1 MSAPSDG
8 APATPVGGPSERN
21 RFARL
26 LFADLPSGY
35 DRLAEALSFG
45 QNGRWRRFMVSRVR
59 VPAGARVLDVATGTA
74 AVAVDLA
81 RRRGV
86 SVVGLDQSEEMVR
99 TGVRRVRDRGLDRSI
114 RFVLGR
120 GERLPFPDD
129 TFDAVTFTYLL
140 RYVDDPAAAIA
151 ELARVLRPG
160 GTLANLEFLVPPNPV
175 WRLVWSG
182 YTRSVLPAMG
192 RAASPAWGEVG
203 HFLGPNIRAFYDRLP
218 LSDQLAMWRAAGI
231 GDARARPMSFG
242 SGVVVWGRKTR
253 T

>member
-1 MSAPSDG
+1 MSASSDGPSAAPAVGPSD
-8 APATPVGGPSERN
+8 RN
-21 RFARL
+21 RFARM

-45 QNGRWRRFMVSRVR
+45 QNGRWRRFMVSRVDVR
-59 VPAGARVLDVATGTA
+59 SGARVLDVATGTA

-81 RRRGV
+81 RRRGAR
-86 SVVGLDQSEEMVR
+86 VVGLDQSEEMVR
-99 TGVRRVRDRGLDRSI
+99 TGLRRVRERGLDRSI

-129 TFDAVTFTYLL
+129 SFDAVTFTYLL
-140 RYVDDPAAAIA
+140 RYVDDPAAALS
-151 ELARVLRPG
+151 ELSRVLRPG

-182 YTRSVLPAMG
+182 YTRWALPAMG

-203 HFLGPNIRAFYDRLP
+203 RFLGPNIRDFYARLP
-218 LSDQLAMWRAAGI
+218 LTDQLAMWRAAGI
-231 GDARARPMSFG
+231 GDVRARPMSFG
-242 SGVVVWGRKTR
+242 SGVVIWGRGS
-253 T
+253 

>member
-1 MSAPSDG
+1 MSVPSDG
-8 APATPVGGPSERN
+8 APAAPADGPSERN
-21 RFARL
+21 RFARV

-59 VPAGARVLDVATGTA
+59 VLAGARVLDVATGTA

-99 TGVRRVRDRGLDRSI
+99 TGVRRVRERGLDGSI

-140 RYVDDPAAAIA
+140 RYVDDPAATLA

-182 YTRSVLPAMG
+182 YTRWVLPAMG

-203 HFLGPNIRAFYDRLP
+203 RFLGPNIRAFYDRLP
-218 LSDQLAMWRAAGI
+218 LSDQLAMWRAAGV

-242 SGVVVWGRKTR
+242 SGVVVWGRKSR

>member
-8 APATPVGGPSERN
+8 SSAAPAVGPSDRN

-45 QNGRWRRFMVSRVR
+45 QNGRWRRFMVSRVDVR
-59 VPAGARVLDVATGTA
+59 AGGRVLDVATGTA

-81 RRRGV
+81 RRRGAR
-86 SVVGLDQSEEMVR
+86 VVGLDQSEEMVR
-99 TGVRRVRDRGLDRSI
+99 TGVRRVRARGLDRSI

-140 RYVDDPAAAIA
+140 RYVDDPAATLA

-160 GTLANLEFLVPPNPV
+160 GTLANLEFLVPSSPV
-175 WRLVWSG
+175 YRMVWSG
-182 YTRSVLPAMG
+182 YTRWVLPAMG

-203 HFLGPNIRAFYDRLP
+203 RFLGPNIRDFYARLS
-218 LSDQLAMWRAAGI
+218 LTDQLAMWRVAGI
-231 GDARARPMSFG
+231 GDVRARPMSFG
-242 SGVVVWGRKTR
+242 SGVVIWGRGS
-253 T
+253 

>member
-8 APATPVGGPSERN
+8 APAAPPDGPSERN

-45 QNGRWRRFMVSRVR
+45 QNGRWRRFMVSRVDVR
-59 VPAGARVLDVATGTA
+59 AGGRVLDVATGTA
-74 AVAVDLA
+74 AVAVELV
-81 RRRGV
+81 RRRGA

-99 TGVRRVRDRGLDRSI
+99 TGVRRVRERNLDGSI

-120 GERLPFPDD
+120 GERLPFRDE
-129 TFDAVTFTYLL
+129 TFDAVSFTYLL
-140 RYVDDPAAAIA
+140 RYVDDPAATLA

-160 GTLANLEFLVPPNPV
+160 GTLGNLEFHVPANPV

-182 YTRSVLPAMG
+182 YTRWVLPTMG

-203 HFLGPNIRAFYDRLP
+203 RFLGPNIREFYARLP
-218 LSDQLAMWRAAGI
+218 LTDQLAMWRAAGI
-231 GDARARPMSFG
+231 GDVRARPMSFG
-242 SGVVVWGRKTR
+242 SGIVVWGRKSR